1 MTLSFSEFIS
11 GFFSNPALA
20 ITALLTIGVIIVN
33 GWTDAPNAIATC
45 VVTRAMGPK
54 AAVIMAALGNFL
66 GVFVMTKINNTV
78 AMTIYNMVDFGGDAH
93 EAMIALCAA
102 LFAID
107 RSLRS
112 PPSCWQ
118 LLLGR
123 RRLGFLVFPPVKATR

>member
-45 VVTRAMGPK
+45 VATRAMGPK

-102 LFAID
+102 LFAIVT
-107 RSLRS
+107 
-112 PPSCWQ
+112 W
-118 LLLGR
+118 
-123 RRLGFLVFPPVKATR
+123 ATAAWLFGIPTSESHALIAGLSGAAIA